1 MSDQEFAD
9 FCAEYPDL
17 FCEMT
22 AEGDLLITPP
32 RFSTIGAQNAEIA
45 AQLGNWSR
53 LDRIGIGNDSS
64 TGYVLPNGARRS
76 PDASWTPKAQV
87 RRLPQE
93 SQDGYWYLC
102 PAFVIELRS
111 KSDRLPILRQKM
123 REYLANGAHLG
134 RLIDPKTRS
143 VEIYRP
149 GSESEV
155 RSEIDSIAGEGPIAG
170 FTLDLST
177 VWDPFA

>member
-22 AEGDLLITPP
+22 AEGDLLVTPP
-32 RFSTIGAQNAEIA
+32 RFSTIGAQNAEID

-93 SQDGYWYLC
+93 SQDGYWHLC

-155 RSEIDSIAGEGPIAG
+155 RSEIDSIAGEGPVAG